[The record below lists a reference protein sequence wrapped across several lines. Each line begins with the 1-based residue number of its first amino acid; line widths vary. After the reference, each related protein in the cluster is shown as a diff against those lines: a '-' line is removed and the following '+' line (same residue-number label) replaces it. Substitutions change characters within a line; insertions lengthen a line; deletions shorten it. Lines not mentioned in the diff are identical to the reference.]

1 MKAYRSF
8 GLFGLVLLLFGLL
21 AGVITSSW
29 TSRYVLVHLI
39 FGGALLAL
47 YLFTHIESLKE
58 SVSGRKTKYG
68 TNTIVYTVLTL
79 AVLSFINYIGYQ
91 HAWRYD
97 TTEQGLFSVAPQTRQ
112 ILENLDRDI
121 EVVAFFREAEGTYA
135 RDLLEG
141 YSNISE
147 RFSFRMVDPDRHPEL
162 AQEMEVTQYSTLVM
176 TSGEESTRITEVTEE
191 GLTNALIRFISADR
205 KRVYFTTGHG
215 EPELE
220 PRETPGDF
228 GQLEAALE
236 NEGFEVE
243 SLLLATAPDVPDD
256 ADVLVITATERPFL
270 EPEIA
275 TLDRYLDR
283 GGHALFLI
291 DPRAGTELIPLLET
305 RGIAVGTNV
314 VVDQVMQLFAGPSL
328 GVQPIVSDYGF
339 HPITEEFS
347 ERTIFLLARTVD
359 AAEEVPEGIT
369 VTPLVRTSV
378 NSWAEADIERLFG
391 ANEANLDDDDLA
403 GPVSIGVA
411 TTLSPASPTEP
422 EGRIVVFGD
431 SEWVNNSNLSLY
443 YNQDLF
449 LNSVNWLAGEADLIS
464 IRPRATRASRIVLT
478 ESESW
483 SVFYLSVLLLPE
495 IVLLAGLFIWWRRR
509 R

>member
-1 MKAYRSF
+1 MNAYRSF

-79 AVLSFINYIGYQ
+79 GVLGFINYIGYQ

-97 TTEQGLFSVAPQTRQ
+97 TTEQGMFSVAPQTRQ
-112 ILENLDRDI
+112 ILEGLDRDI
-121 EVVAFFREAEGTYA
+121 EVSAFFREAEGTYA
-135 RDLLEG
+135 RDILESF
-141 YSNISE
+141 SNISE
-147 RFSFRMVDPDRHPEL
+147 RFSFRMVDPDRRPEL
-162 AQEMEVTQYSTLVM
+162 TQEMEVTQYGTLVM
-176 TSGEESTRITEVTEE
+176 TSGEDSTKITEVTEE
-191 GLTNALIRFISADR
+191 GLTNALIRFTSADR
-205 KRVYFTTGHG
+205 KRIYFATGHG
-215 EPELE
+215 EPDLE
-220 PRETPGDF
+220 QAETDRDF

-243 SLLLATAPDVPDD
+243 SILLASIPEVPDD
-256 ADVLVITATERPFL
+256 ADVLIITATERPFL
-270 EPEIA
+270 EQEIA
-275 TLDRYLDR
+275 ALDRYLDR
-283 GGHALFLI
+283 GGRAFFMI
-291 DPRAGTELIPLLET
+291 DPRAGGELIPLLEA

-339 HPITEEFS
+339 HPITEEFG
-347 ERTIFLLARTVD
+347 ERTIFLLVRTVD
-359 AAEEVPEGIT
+359 AAAEMPGGIT
-369 VTPLVRTSV
+369 VTPLARTSA

-391 ANEANLDDDDLA
+391 ANEAVIDDDDLA
-403 GPVSIGVA
+403 GPVSIAVA
-411 TTLSPASPTEP
+411 ATITPASATDP

-431 SEWVNNSNLSLY
+431 SEWVDNSNLSLY

-449 LNSVNWLAGEADLIS
+449 LNSVSWLAGEADLIS

-483 SVFYLSVLLLPE
+483 SVFYISVLLLPE

>member
-1 MKAYRSF
+1 MNAYRSF

-79 AVLSFINYIGYQ
+79 AVLGFVNYIGYQ

-97 TTEQGLFSVAPQTRQ
+97 ATEQGVFSVAPQTRQ
-112 ILENLDRDI
+112 ILEALDRDI
-121 EVVAFFREAEGTYA
+121 EVFAFFREAEGTYA
-135 RDLLEG
+135 RDLLE
-141 YSNISE
+141 SFTNISE
-147 RFSFRMVDPDRHPEL
+147 RFTFTMIDPDRRPEL
-162 AQEMEVTQYSTLVM
+162 AQEMEVTQYGTLVL
-176 TSGEESTRITEVTEE
+176 TSGEESTKITEVTEE
-191 GLTNALIRFISADR
+191 GLTNALIRFTSADR
-205 KRVYFTTGHG
+205 KRVYFAIGHG
-215 EPELE
+215 EPDLE
-220 PRETPGDF
+220 QRETPNDF
-228 GQLEAALE
+228 GQLEAALD
-236 NEGFEVE
+236 NEGLEVE
-243 SLLLATAPDVPDD
+243 SLLLASVPDVPDD
-256 ADVLVITATERPFL
+256 ADVLIITATERPFL

-275 TLDRYLDR
+275 ALERYLDR
-283 GGHALFLI
+283 GGRALFMI
-291 DPRAGTELIPLLET
+291 DPRAGAELLPLLEA
-305 RGIAVGTNV
+305 RGVEVGANV

-339 HPITEEFS
+339 HPITEEFG

-369 VTPLVRTSV
+369 VTPLARTST
-378 NSWAEADIERLFG
+378 NSWAESDIERLFG
-391 ANEANLDDDDLA
+391 ANEAVMDDDDLA

-411 TTLSPASPTEP
+411 VTRTPEAPTDP

-449 LNSVNWLAGEADLIS
+449 LNSVSWLAGEADLIS
-464 IRPRATRASRIVLT
+464 IRPRGTRASRIVLT

>member
-1 MKAYRSF
+1 MNAYRSF
-8 GLFGLVLLLFGLL
+8 GLFGLVLLMFGLI
-21 AGVITSSW
+21 AGIITSTW

-47 YLFTHIESLKE
+47 YLFTHVESLKE
-58 SVSGRKTKYG
+58 SMSGRKTKYG
-68 TNTIVYTVLTL
+68 TNTVVYTVLTL
-79 AVLSFINYIGYQ
+79 AVLGFINYIGFQ

-97 TTEQGLFSVAPQTRQ
+97 ATEQGLFSVAPQTRQ
-112 ILENLDRDI
+112 VLESLDRDI
-121 EVVAFFREAEGTYA
+121 EVFAFFREAEGTYA

-147 RFSFRMVDPDRHPEL
+147 RFTFSMIDPDRRPEV
-162 AQEMEVTQYSTLVM
+162 AQEMEVTQYGTLVM
-176 TSGEESTRITEVTEE
+176 TSGEESTKITEVTEE
-191 GLTNALIRFISADR
+191 GLTNALIRFTAGER
-205 KRVYFTTGHG
+205 KQVYFATGHG

-228 GQLEAALE
+228 GQLKDALD

-243 SLLLATAPDVPDD
+243 VLLLSTAADVPDD
-256 ADVLVITATERPFL
+256 ADVLVVTATERPFL
-270 EPEIA
+270 DQEIA
-275 TLDRYLDR
+275 ALDRYLDR
-283 GGHALFLI
+283 GGRALFLV
-291 DPRAGTELIPLLET
+291 DPRAGDELLPLLEA
-305 RGIAVGTNV
+305 RGIAVGTDV
-314 VVDQVMQLFAGPSL
+314 IVDQVMQLFAGPSL
-328 GVQPIVSDYGF
+328 GVQPIVGDYGF
-339 HPITEEFS
+339 HPITEEFG

-359 AAEEVPEGIT
+359 AAEELPEGIT
-369 VTPLVRTSV
+369 VTPLARTSV
-378 NSWAEADIERLFG
+378 NSWAESDVERLFG
-391 ANEANLDDDDLA
+391 ANEATLDDADLA
-403 GPVSIGVA
+403 GPVSIAVA
-411 TTLSPASPTEP
+411 ATLSPTPP
-422 EGRIVVFGD
+422 VDREGRIVVFGD

-483 SVFYLSVLLLPE
+483 AVFYISVLLLPE
-495 IVLLAGLFIWWRRR
+495 IVLLAGLAIWWRRR